1 LFGTDVSAPMP
12 DRSEQDP
19 RISFRVSEDMLAE
32 INETWAERG
41 YMDRSEFIRAVLR
54 DELGLE

>member
-1 LFGTDVSAPMP
+1 MP

-32 INETWAERG
+32 INAAWDERG
-41 YMDRSEFIRAVLR
+41 YMDRSEFIRTVLR
-54 DELGLE
+54 DELGRE